1 MTKIINLLPWREKS
15 AKHRLKQISIQLI
28 VLILLT
34 SIGYVYC
41 FEQQALL
48 ERQALIQRAK
58 QEQIRLEQQALTQ
71 QIQHLQQHIMEL
83 PDTARLATAD
93 VLTVLNILSSLPLE
107 QGELTSLQLD
117 NQVLLLQGQMEKQQ
131 AFEQLHQYL
140 LAQPLFARVE
150 LAEIRSESEQIVFE
164 MALTINKAS

>member
-15 AKHRLKQISIQLI
+15 AKRRLKHMSLQLI

-48 ERQALIQRAK
+48 EQQTLIQRAK
-58 QEQIRLEQQALTQ
+58 QEQIRLEQQALSQ
-71 QIQHLQQHIMEL
+71 QIQHLQQHMVL

-93 VLTVLNILSSLPLE
+93 VLTMLNMLSSLPLE

-140 LAQPLFARVE
+140 LAQPLFSRVE
-150 LAEIRSESEQIVFE
+150 LAEMRSESAQIVFE
-164 MALTINKAS
+164 MTLTINKAS